1 MECSATPVSARLM
14 SARLRGRPWQQGTEQ
29 GLCEDTVAPAAGL
42 RGRQGPL
49 RGKPRGNLGE
59 VGSRKLRTQGILG
72 PLFEGPLP
80 LRSRFQ
86 APFPSSCP
94 LSVFFLLGP
103 SPAQP
108 SSARPCF
115 LALTF
120 ILSTKYLLRLF
131 YARCHIPASDW
142 GGERDT
148 KNSKIR
154 LERTNPSP

>member
-1 MECSATPVSARLM
+1 MERSAAPVSTRLM

-42 RGRQGPL
+42 WGRQCHL
-49 RGKPRGNLGE
+49 RGKPRGKLE
-59 VGSRKLRTQGILG
+59 EAGSRKLQTQGILG

-80 LRSRFQ
+80 LRGQFQ

-94 LSVFFLLGP
+94 LAVFFLLGP

-108 SSARPCF
+108 GSARSCF

-120 ILSTKYLLRLF
+120 ILSTKYLFRLF

-142 GGERDT
+142 GVREIQR
-148 KNSKIR
+148 IAR
-154 LERTNPSP
+154 LD